1 MPGYPTRPRLWG
13 REGDWGRSA
22 RSRADQREE
31 GDPLHSH
38 EGGRSFRR
46 LLCFSR
52 GKRPAGRTDVG
63 LPFSPCS
70 PHSQTT
76 PSNQIHPPP
85 PPQFPSTSIQT
96 NSSRPTNFSR
106 AQPLVFSPT
115 LPGSCSSSPLNY
127 HSPQSSLRGRFLPSF
142 ARGLT
147 SSSPAKQPT
156 PLLASLIHLV
166 HSTLLSPCPPPSLP
180 LPALLRPI
188 RRRCA
193 PSGHPVRAPSGRRRR
208 PRLLLPPAQ
217 WTPTTAT
224 ARRPS
229 LPPTS

>member
-1 MPGYPTRPRLWG
+1 M
-13 REGDWGRSA
+13 
-22 RSRADQREE
+22 
-31 GDPLHSH
+31 
-38 EGGRSFRR
+38 
-46 LLCFSR
+46 
-52 GKRPAGRTDVG
+52 GKRRGLGKKRSIACRPERRGRPPALARGRPEFPSALVLFSGKKTGRPYRRWSSLFPVLSSLSDH
-63 LPFSPCS
+63 PFKPD
-70 PHSQTT
+70 P
-76 PSNQIHPPP
+76 PPP